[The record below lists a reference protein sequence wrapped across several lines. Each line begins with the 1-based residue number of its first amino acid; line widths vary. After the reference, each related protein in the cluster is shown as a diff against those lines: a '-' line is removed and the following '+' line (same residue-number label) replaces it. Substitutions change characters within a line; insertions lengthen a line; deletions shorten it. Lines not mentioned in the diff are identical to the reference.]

1 MCICSGYAGDNVLQT
16 QGTTPDRRRTEE
28 VMVEMLRQDLGIEVN
43 AQAWRMFLRERW
55 TRFAPLA
62 ARIHEGKR

>member
-1 MCICSGYAGDNVLQT
+1 
-16 QGTTPDRRRTEE
+16 
-28 VMVEMLRQDLGIEVN
+28 MVEMLRQDLGIEVN